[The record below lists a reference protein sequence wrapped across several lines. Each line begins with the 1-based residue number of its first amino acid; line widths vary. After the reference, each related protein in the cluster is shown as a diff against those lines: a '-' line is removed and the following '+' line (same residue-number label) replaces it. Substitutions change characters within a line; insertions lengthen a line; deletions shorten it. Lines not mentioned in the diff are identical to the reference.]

1 MNAPDLEELV
11 DHAAAIPSL
20 PEIVRHL
27 IHSLDDE
34 LADVDTLVHDINADP
49 AIVGRLLAAAN
60 SAAFGLSARIDSARQ
75 AFLVLGINRVSA
87 IILGA
92 ALLDRYHAGSPDFD
106 ARLLWRHT
114 FGVAVCAR
122 VIAEN
127 CGREPETA
135 FTAGLL
141 HDIGQLLMVG
151 VAPAA
156 YARVMTLQREDDM
169 PVLAAEHEVFGY
181 NHAQAGGRLA
191 DYWRLPRDIAEAI
204 AAHHEPDRFDST
216 LGEIVHLA
224 EALAHGLDL
233 GGSASSRVPAVSD
246 RACARLGIRWR
257 DLAPHFGEI
266 EARYDGLRI
275 ALAL

>member
-1 MNAPDLEELV
+1 MNPPDLEELIG
-11 DHAAAIPSL
+11 HADAIPSL

-27 IHSLDDE
+27 IHSLDDD
-34 LADVDTLVHDINADP
+34 LADVDTLVHDINSDP

-122 VIAEN
+122 VIAEASDE
-127 CGREPETA
+127 EPETA

-141 HDIGQLLMVG
+141 HDIGQLLMVS

-156 YARVMTLQREDDM
+156 YARVLALQSEDDWS
-169 PVLAAEHEVFGY
+169 VLAAEHEVFGY

-224 EALAHGLDL
+224 EALAHALDL
-233 GGSASSRVPAVSD
+233 GGPPNNRVPAVSD
-246 RACARLGIRWR
+246 RASARLGVRWR